1 MKQSFVKWFCLV
13 FLAAFPGSCF
23 VYAQLA
29 EQDSLGRQ
37 MAGVN
42 EYLDSLDK
50 AVDELILT
58 TEPVVAR
65 RYHADITIHPEGYFD
80 VREEYEI
87 QFNQPRHGIYR
98 NIPLR
103 ASLGDVPG
111 NDLFPGTGA
120 FGLEGSPDSNHSPDT
135 NHTSDA
141 NGSSTVAKL
150 RRYLRS
156 VIFPST
162 NAREITVD
170 EIEDRKSTRLNSSH

>member
-42 EYLDSLDK
+42 DYLDSLDK

-58 TEPVVAR
+58 TERDVAR
-65 RYHADITIHPEGYFD
+65 RSHADITIHPEGYFD

-87 QFNQPRHGIYR
+87 QRSEEHRDGKK
-98 NIPLR
+98 
-103 ASLGDVPG
+103 SV
-111 NDLFPGTGA
+111 GTCRSRW
-120 FGLEGSPDSNHSPDT
+120 SP
-135 NHTSDA
+135 
-141 NGSSTVAKL
+141 
-150 RRYLRS
+150 
-156 VIFPST
+156 
-162 NAREITVD
+162 
-170 EIEDRKSTRLNSSH
+170 